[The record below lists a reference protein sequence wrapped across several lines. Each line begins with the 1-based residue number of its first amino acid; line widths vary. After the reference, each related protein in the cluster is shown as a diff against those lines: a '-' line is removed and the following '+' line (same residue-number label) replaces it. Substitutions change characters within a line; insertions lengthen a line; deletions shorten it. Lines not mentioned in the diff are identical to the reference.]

1 MGFEN
6 NTLAWVLMFLFFV
19 CVFFLVSSTRPQH
32 RMTVQQVNFQKT
44 ITIVGIILAIAAF
57 VVAPESKN
65 ESDVVITKKYIVEIP
80 ERNEGNIHYDKQI
93 KYYIETTEGS
103 KEVGF
108 GIYDKASEGMT
119 LEELENG

>member
-57 VVAPESKN
+57 VVAPKSKD
-65 ESDVVITKKYIVEIP
+65 ESDATITAIGYTEELG
-80 ERNEGNIHYDKQI
+80 ERT
-93 KYYIETTEGS
+93 YYVDTTKGS
-103 KEVGF
+103 KEISF
-108 GIYDKASEGMT
+108 SEYERASVGMT

>member
-19 CVFFLVSSTRPQH
+19 CVFLLVSSTRPQH

-57 VVAPESKN
+57 IVAPESKN
-65 ESDVVITKKYIVEIP
+65 ESDVVITGKYIDEIP
-80 ERNEGNIHYDKQI
+80 ERIEGNIHYDKQI
-93 KYYIETTEGS
+93 KYYIDTTEGS

-108 GIYDKASEGMT
+108 GKYDKASVGMT